1 MIKIIYRL
9 FISLTLIIA
18 LIVIYLSIIG
28 VKTDKFNNQITSKV
42 REINSNLDL
51 KLNQVNIKLNPLSFT
66 VDLKTL
72 GTDLSYQ
79 DNIIQLENLKSQISL
94 KSIFKNEFAISELVI
109 STKSIAL
116 KDLIILV
123 KEVKNYQQ
131 LYIANEIIDNG
142 YIVADLKFE
151 FNEVGNI
158 KDNFIIKGLVNNA
171 ELTLSNKKVTKLN
184 FIFQANNKELN
195 LEDLTFLLNNK
206 SLNIPKINAK
216 KNADNFLITGSVKNK
231 DLNFE
236 KNEIKKFLDNELINK
251 NLNNLSF
258 NSESNFKFNIDNK
271 LKIKNLDIQG
281 SINVNKLDIDNFLG
295 DNSIL
300 PNIKKNLVFENQQ
313 IKFNYNKNKIEI
325 TGSGNIFIQNN
336 LDVINYQITNTQD
349 NYLFNLDFE
358 IEDNPLILNFINFE
372 KDVES
377 SLSLKLKGALKK
389 DKLEFDHIILTEDKN
404 IISIENLQLSKDF
417 KIEELESINL
427 NFEDK
432 SKLKNELK
440 LKKDKNAYVISGA
453 SFNADHLIT
462 ELLKS
467 NKNNKKFF
475 FSKDFELKIN
485 VKKVYLDTNN
495 KIDNLKGKIIL
506 SKNEVVNLNL
516 ESDFSDNK
524 KITFTIRDNNGEKIT
539 TLFSDEAKPL
549 VDRYKFIKGFNEGK
563 LDFYSSKK
571 NNESKSNLKIYDF
584 KLKELPALTK
594 ILSLASLQG
603 IADLL
608 SGEGIR
614 FTEFEMNFDNKADL
628 MTINEIYAI
637 GPAISILMEGYIEKD
652 NLISLRGTLVPA
664 TTINKTIGSIPLIGN
679 ILVGKKVGEGVFGVS
694 FKIKGPPQD
703 LETTVNPIKTLT
715 PRFITRTLEKIKK
728 KLVKFNFN
736 MSFFS

>member
-72 GTDLSYQ
+72 GTDLFYQ

-109 STKSIAL
+109 STKSISL

-281 SINVNKLDIDNFLG
+281 SVNVNKLDIDNFLG

-313 IKFNYNKNKIEI
+313 IKINYNKSKIEI

-336 LDVINYQITNTQD
+336 LDVINYQITNIQD

-389 DKLEFDHIILTEDKN
+389 DKLKFDHIILTEDKN

-417 KIEELESINL
+417 KIDELETINL

-440 LKKDKNAYVISGA
+440 LKKDKNVYVISGA

-467 NKNNKKFF
+467 NEDNKKKFF
-475 FSKDFELKIN
+475 SKNFELKIN
-485 VKKVYLDTNN
+485 VEKVYLDANN

-506 SKNEVVNLNL
+506 SNNEVVNLNL
-516 ESDFSDNK
+516 ESDFSNNK

-549 VDRYKFIKGFNEGK
+549 VDRYKFIKGFTEGK

-614 FTEFEMNFDNKADL
+614 FSEFEMNFDNKADL

-637 GPAISILMEGYIEKD
+637 GPAISILMEGYVEKD
-652 NLISLRGTLVPA
+652 SLVSLRGTIVPA

-679 ILVGKKVGEGVFGVS
+679 ILVGQKVGEGVFGVS
-694 FKIKGPPQD
+694 FKIKGPPKD

-728 KLVKFNFN
+728 N
-736 MSFFS
+736 

>member
-1 MIKIIYRL
+1 MIKIVYRL

-94 KSIFKNEFAISELVI
+94 KSIFKNEFAISELAI

-131 LYIANEIIDNG
+131 LFIANEIIDNG

-206 SLNIPKINAK
+206 SLNIPKLNAK
-216 KNADNFLITGSVKNK
+216 KNDDNFLVTGIVKNK

-236 KNEIKKFLDNELINK
+236 KNDIKKFLDNKLINK

-271 LKIKNLDIQG
+271 LKIKNLDIQA
-281 SINVNKLDIDNFLG
+281 SVNVNKLDIDNFLG

-313 IKFNYNKNKIEI
+313 IKINYNKSKIEI

-336 LDVINYQITNTQD
+336 LDVINYQITNIQD

-417 KIEELESINL
+417 KIDELETINL

-467 NKNNKKFF
+467 NEDNKKKFF
-475 FSKDFELKIN
+475 SKNFELKIN
-485 VKKVYLDTNN
+485 VEKVYLDANN

-506 SKNEVVNLNL
+506 SNNEVVNLNL
-516 ESDFSDNK
+516 ESDFSNNK

-549 VDRYKFIKGFNEGK
+549 VDRYKFIKGFTEGK
-563 LDFYSSKK
+563 LDFYSTKK
-571 NNESKSNLKIYDF
+571 NNQSKSNLKIYDF

-637 GPAISILMEGYIEKD
+637 GPAISILMEGYVEKD
-652 NLISLRGTLVPA
+652 NLVSLRGTLVPA

-679 ILVGKKVGEGVFGVS
+679 ILVGQKVGEGVFGVS
-694 FKIKGPPQD
+694 FKIKGPPKD

-728 KLVKFNFN
+728 N
-736 MSFFS
+736 

>member
-28 VKTDKFNNQITSKV
+28 IKTDKFNNQITSKV

-94 KSIFKNEFAISELVI
+94 KSIFKNEFAISELAI
-109 STKSIAL
+109 STKSITL

-131 LYIANEIIDNG
+131 LFIANEIIDNG

-206 SLNIPKINAK
+206 SLNIPKLNAK
-216 KNADNFLITGSVKNK
+216 KNDDNFLVTGSVKNK

-236 KNEIKKFLDNELINK
+236 KNEIKTFLDNELINK

-271 LKIKNLDIQG
+271 LKIKNLDIQA
-281 SINVNKLDIDNFLG
+281 SVNVNKLDIDNFLG
-295 DNSIL
+295 NNSIL

-313 IKFNYNKNKIEI
+313 IKINYNKSKIEI

-336 LDVINYQITNTQD
+336 LDVIKYQITNIQD

-417 KIEELESINL
+417 KIEELETINL

-467 NKNNKKFF
+467 NEDNKKKFF
-475 FSKDFELKIN
+475 SKNFELKIN
-485 VKKVYLDTNN
+485 VKKVYLDANN

-506 SKNEVVNLNL
+506 SNNEVVNLNL
-516 ESDFSDNK
+516 ESDFSNNK

-549 VDRYKFIKGFNEGK
+549 VDRYKFIKGFTEGK
-563 LDFYSSKK
+563 LDFYSIKK
-571 NNESKSNLKIYDF
+571 NNQSKSNLKIYDF

-637 GPAISILMEGYIEKD
+637 GPAISILMEGYVEKD
-652 NLISLRGTLVPA
+652 NLVSLRGTLVPA

-679 ILVGKKVGEGVFGVS
+679 ILVGQKVGEGVFGVS
-694 FKIKGPPQD
+694 FKIKGPPKD

-728 KLVKFNFN
+728 N
-736 MSFFS
+736 

>member
-1 MIKIIYRL
+1 MIKIVYRL

-94 KSIFKNEFAISELVI
+94 KSIFKNEFAISELAI

-131 LYIANEIIDNG
+131 LFIANEIIDNG

-206 SLNIPKINAK
+206 SLNIPKLNAK
-216 KNADNFLITGSVKNK
+216 KNDDNFLVKGIVKNK

-236 KNEIKKFLDNELINK
+236 KNDIKKFLDNKLINK

-258 NSESNFKFNIDNK
+258 NSESNFKFNIDNN
-271 LKIKNLDIQG
+271 LKIKNLDIQA
-281 SINVNKLDIDNFLG
+281 SVNVNKLDIDNFLG

-336 LDVINYQITNTQD
+336 LDVIKYQITNIQD

-389 DKLEFDHIILTEDKN
+389 DKLKFDHIILTEDKN

-417 KIEELESINL
+417 KIDELETINL

-440 LKKDKNAYVISGA
+440 LKKDKNVYVISGA

-467 NKNNKKFF
+467 NKDNKKNF
-475 FSKDFELKIN
+475 FSKDFEVKIN

-516 ESDFSDNK
+516 ESDFSNNK

-549 VDRYKFIKGFNEGK
+549 VDRYKFIKGFTEGK

-614 FTEFEMNFDNKADL
+614 FSEFEMNFDNKADL

-637 GPAISILMEGYIEKD
+637 GPAISILMEGYVEKD
-652 NLISLRGTLVPA
+652 NLVSLRGTLVPA

-694 FKIKGPPQD
+694 FKIKGPPKD

-728 KLVKFNFN
+728 N
-736 MSFFS
+736 

>member
-1 MIKIIYRL
+1 MIKIAYRL
-9 FISLTLIIA
+9 LISLTLIIA
-18 LIVIYLSIIG
+18 LIVIHMSIIG
-28 VKTDKFNNQITSKV
+28 IKTDKLNNQITSKV

-79 DNIIQLENLKSQISL
+79 ENIIQLENLKSQISL

-109 STKSIAL
+109 STKSISL
-116 KDLIILV
+116 KDLVILF

-131 LYIANEIIDNG
+131 LFIANEIIDNG

-151 FNEVGNI
+151 FNEAGNI

-171 ELTLSNKKVTKLN
+171 ELTFSNKKVTKLN

-195 LEDLTFLLNNK
+195 LVDLTFLLNNK
-206 SLNIPKINAK
+206 SLNIPKLNAK
-216 KNADNFLITGSVKNK
+216 INDDNFLVTGSIKNK

-236 KNEIKKFLDNELINK
+236 KNEITKFLDNDLINK

-271 LKIKNLDIQG
+271 LKIKNLDIQ
-281 SINVNKLDIDNFLG
+281 SSVNVNKLDIDNFLG

-313 IKFNYNKNKIEI
+313 IKINYNKSKIEI
-325 TGSGNIFIQNN
+325 AGSGNIFIQNN
-336 LDVINYQITNTQD
+336 LDVINYQIINIQD

-358 IEDNPLILNFINFE
+358 IEDNPLIINFINFE

-389 DKLEFDHIILTEDKN
+389 DKLEFDNIILTEDKN

-417 KIEELESINL
+417 KIEELETINL

-432 SKLKNELK
+432 SRLKNELK
-440 LKKDKNAYVISGA
+440 FKKDKNAYVISGA

-467 NKNNKKFF
+467 NEDNKRKF
-475 FSKDFELKIN
+475 FSKNFELKIN
-485 VKKVYLDTNN
+485 VKKVYLDANN

-506 SKNEVVNLNL
+506 SNNEVVNLNL
-516 ESDFSDNK
+516 ESDFSNNK
-524 KITFTIRDNNGEKIT
+524 KITFTIIDNNGEKIT

-549 VDRYKFIKGFNEGK
+549 VDRYKFIKGFTEGK

-628 MTINEIYAI
+628 ITINEIYAI

-664 TTINKTIGSIPLIGN
+664 TTINKAIGSIPLIGN

-694 FKIKGPPQD
+694 FKIKGPPKD

-728 KLVKFNFN
+728 N
-736 MSFFS
+736 

>member
-9 FISLTLIIA
+9 LISLTLIIA

-28 VKTDKFNNQITSKV
+28 IKTDKFNNQITSKV
-42 REINSNLDL
+42 REIKSNLDL
-51 KLNQVNIKLNPLSFT
+51 KLNQVNIKINPLSLT
-66 VDLKTL
+66 VDLNTL
-72 GTDLSYQ
+72 GADLSYQ

-109 STKSIAL
+109 STKSISL

-206 SLNIPKINAK
+206 SLNIPKLNAK
-216 KNADNFLITGSVKNK
+216 KNDDNFLVTGSVKNK

-236 KNEIKKFLDNELINK
+236 KNDIKKFLENELINK

-271 LKIKNLDIQG
+271 LKIKNLDIQA
-281 SINVNKLDIDNFLG
+281 SVNVNKLDIDNFLG

-300 PNIKKNLVFENQQ
+300 PNIKKNLVFENQK
-313 IKFNYNKNKIEI
+313 IKINYNNRKIEI
-325 TGSGNIFIQNN
+325 TGLGNIFIQNN
-336 LDVINYQITNTQD
+336 LDVINYQITNIQD

-377 SLSLKLKGALKK
+377 SLSLKLKGTLKK
-389 DKLEFDHIILTEDKN
+389 DKLEFDHIILKEDRN

-417 KIEELESINL
+417 KIEELENINL

-467 NKNNKKFF
+467 NEDNKKKY
-475 FSKDFELKIN
+475 FSKNFELKIN
-485 VKKVYLDTNN
+485 VKKVYLDVNN

-506 SKNEVVNLNL
+506 SNNEVVNLNL
-516 ESDFSDNK
+516 ESDFSNNK
-524 KITFTIRDNNGEKIT
+524 KIIFTIRDNNGEKIT

-549 VDRYKFIKGFNEGK
+549 VDRYKFIKGFTEGK

-614 FTEFEMNFDNKADL
+614 FSEFEMNFDNKADL

-694 FKIKGPPQD
+694 FKVKGPPQD

-728 KLVKFNFN
+728 N
-736 MSFFS
+736 

>member
-9 FISLTLIIA
+9 FISLMLTII

-28 VKTDKFNNQITSKV
+28 IKTDKFNHQITSKV

-72 GTDLSYQ
+72 GTDLFYQ

-109 STKSIAL
+109 STKSISL

-151 FNEVGNI
+151 FNEIGNI

-171 ELTLSNKKVTKLN
+171 ELTISNKKVTKLN

-206 SLNIPKINAK
+206 SLNIPKLNAK
-216 KNADNFLITGSVKNK
+216 KNDDNFLVTGSVKNK

-236 KNEIKKFLDNELINK
+236 KNDIKKFLDNALINK

-258 NSESNFKFNIDNK
+258 NSESNFKFNIDNN
-271 LKIKNLDIQG
+271 LKIKNLDIQA
-281 SINVNKLDIDNFLG
+281 SVNVNKLDIDNFLG

-313 IKFNYNKNKIEI
+313 IKINYNKSKIEI
-325 TGSGNIFIQNN
+325 TGSGNILIQNN
-336 LDVINYQITNTQD
+336 LDVINYQITNIQD
-349 NYLFNLDFE
+349 NYLFNLDFG

-377 SLSLKLKGALKK
+377 SLSLKFKGAFKK
-389 DKLEFDHIILTEDKN
+389 DRLEFDHIILTEDKN
-404 IISIENLQLSKDF
+404 IISIENLQFSKDF
-417 KIEELESINL
+417 KIEKLETINL

-432 SKLKNELK
+432 SKFKNELK
-440 LKKDKNAYVISGA
+440 LKKDKNVYVISGA

-467 NKNNKKFF
+467 NEDNKKKFF
-475 FSKDFELKIN
+475 SKNFELKIN
-485 VKKVYLDTNN
+485 VKKVYLDANN

-506 SKNEVVNLNL
+506 RNNEVVNLNL
-516 ESDFSDNK
+516 ESDFSSNK

-549 VDRYKFIKGFNEGK
+549 VDRYKFIKGFTEGR

-614 FTEFEMNFDNKADL
+614 FTEFEMNFDNKEDL

-637 GPAISILMEGYIEKD
+637 GPAISILMEGYVEKD
-652 NLISLRGTLVPA
+652 NLVSLRGTLVPA

-694 FKIKGPPQD
+694 FKIKGPPKN

-728 KLVKFNFN
+728 N
-736 MSFFS
+736 

>member
-1 MIKIIYRL
+1 MIKIVYRL

-94 KSIFKNEFAISELVI
+94 KSIFKNEFAISELAI

-131 LYIANEIIDNG
+131 LFIANEIIDNG

-206 SLNIPKINAK
+206 SLNIPKLNAK
-216 KNADNFLITGSVKNK
+216 KNDDNFLVTGIVKNK

-236 KNEIKKFLDNELINK
+236 KNDIKKFLDNKLINK

-271 LKIKNLDIQG
+271 LKIKNLDIQA
-281 SINVNKLDIDNFLG
+281 SVNVNKLDIDNFIG

-313 IKFNYNKNKIEI
+313 IKINYNKSKIEI

-336 LDVINYQITNTQD
+336 LDVINYQITNIQD

-389 DKLEFDHIILTEDKN
+389 DKLKFDHIILTEDKN

-417 KIEELESINL
+417 KIDELETINL

-467 NKNNKKFF
+467 NEDNKKNF

-485 VKKVYLDTNN
+485 VKKVYLDANN

-506 SKNEVVNLNL
+506 SNNEVVNLNL
-516 ESDFSDNK
+516 ESDFSNNK

-549 VDRYKFIKGFNEGK
+549 VDRYKFIKGFTEGK

-637 GPAISILMEGYIEKD
+637 GPAISILMEGYVEKD
-652 NLISLRGTLVPA
+652 NLVSLRGTLVPA

-694 FKIKGPPQD
+694 FKIKGPPKD

-728 KLVKFNFN
+728 N
-736 MSFFS
+736 

>member
-1 MIKIIYRL
+1 MIKIVYRL

-94 KSIFKNEFAISELVI
+94 KSIFKNEFAISELAI

-131 LYIANEIIDNG
+131 LFIANEIIDNG

-206 SLNIPKINAK
+206 SLNIPKLNAK

-258 NSESNFKFNIDNK
+258 NSESNFKFNIDNN
-271 LKIKNLDIQG
+271 LKIKNLDIQA
-281 SINVNKLDIDNFLG
+281 SVNVNKLDIDNFIG

-313 IKFNYNKNKIEI
+313 IKINYNKSKIEI

-336 LDVINYQITNTQD
+336 LDVINYQITNIQD

-389 DKLEFDHIILTEDKN
+389 DKLKFDHIILTEDKN

-417 KIEELESINL
+417 KIDELETINL

-440 LKKDKNAYVISGA
+440 LKKDKNVYVISGA

-467 NKNNKKFF
+467 NEDNKKKFF
-475 FSKDFELKIN
+475 SKNFELKIN
-485 VKKVYLDTNN
+485 VKKVYLDANN

-506 SKNEVVNLNL
+506 SNNEVVNLNL
-516 ESDFSDNK
+516 ESDFSNNK

-549 VDRYKFIKGFNEGK
+549 VDRYKFIKGFTEGK

-614 FTEFEMNFDNKADL
+614 FSEFEMNFDNKADL

-637 GPAISILMEGYIEKD
+637 GPAISILMEGYVEKD
-652 NLISLRGTLVPA
+652 NLVSLRGTLVPA

-679 ILVGKKVGEGVFGVS
+679 ILVGQKVGEGVFGVS
-694 FKIKGPPQD
+694 FKIKGPPKD

-728 KLVKFNFN
+728 N
-736 MSFFS
+736 

>member
-9 FISLTLIIA
+9 FISLTLTIA

-28 VKTDKFNNQITSKV
+28 IKTDKFNHQITSKV

-66 VDLKTL
+66 VNLKTL

-94 KSIFKNEFAISELVI
+94 KSIFKNEFAISELAI
-109 STKSIAL
+109 STKSISL

-131 LYIANEIIDNG
+131 LFIANEIIDKG

-158 KDNFIIKGLVNNA
+158 KDNFIIKGLINNA

-206 SLNIPKINAK
+206 NLDIPKLNVK
-216 KNADNFLITGSVKNK
+216 KNDDDFLVTGSVKNK

-236 KNEIKKFLDNELINK
+236 KNEIKTFLNNQLINK

-258 NSESNFKFNIDNK
+258 NSDSNFKFNINNK
-271 LKIKNLDIQG
+271 LKIKNLDIQA
-281 SINVNKLDIDNFLG
+281 SVNVNKLDIDNFLSN
-295 DNSIL
+295 NSIL

-313 IKFNYNKNKIEI
+313 IKINYNKSKIEI
-325 TGSGNIFIQNN
+325 TGSGNILIQNN
-336 LDVINYQITNTQD
+336 LDVISYQITNIQD

-358 IEDNPLILNFINFE
+358 IEENPLILNFINFE

-377 SLSLKLKGALKK
+377 SLSLKFKGALKK
-389 DKLEFDHIILTEDKN
+389 DRLEFDHIILTEDKN
-404 IISIENLQLSKDF
+404 IISIENLQFSKDF
-417 KIEELESINL
+417 KIEELETVNL

-440 LKKDKNAYVISGA
+440 LKKDKNVYVISGA

-467 NKNNKKFF
+467 NEDNKKKFF
-475 FSKDFELKIN
+475 SKNFELKIN
-485 VKKVYLDTNN
+485 VKKIYLDANN

-506 SKNEVVNLNL
+506 SNNEVINLNL
-516 ESDFSDNK
+516 ESDFSSNK
-524 KITFTIRDNNGEKIT
+524 KLTFTIRDNNGEKIT

-549 VDRYKFIKGFNEGK
+549 VDRYKFIKGFTEGK

-571 NNESKSNLKIYDF
+571 NNMSKSNLKIYDF

-637 GPAISILMEGYIEKD
+637 GPAISILMEGYVDKD
-652 NLISLRGTLVPA
+652 NLVSLRGTLVPA

-694 FKIKGPPQD
+694 FKIKGPPKN

-728 KLVKFNFN
+728 N
-736 MSFFS
+736 

>member
-18 LIVIYLSIIG
+18 LIVVYLSIIG
-28 VKTDKFNNQITSKV
+28 IKTDKFNNHIISKV

-66 VDLKTL
+66 ADLKTL

-94 KSIFKNEFAISELVI
+94 KSIFKNEFAISELAI
-109 STKSIAL
+109 STKSTSL

-123 KEVKNYQQ
+123 KKVKNYQQ
-131 LYIANEIIDNG
+131 LFIANEIVDNG
-142 YIVADLKFE
+142 YIIADLKFE

-158 KDNFIIKGLVNNA
+158 KDNFIIKGLINNA

-195 LEDLTFLLNNK
+195 LRNLTFLLNNK
-206 SLNIPKINAK
+206 RFYIPKLNAE
-216 KNADNFLITGSVKNK
+216 KNDDNFSVTGSVKNE

-236 KNEIKKFLDNELINK
+236 KNEIKKLLDNEFINK

-271 LKIKNLDIQG
+271 LKIKNLDIQ
-281 SINVNKLDIDNFLG
+281 SSVNVNKLDIDNFLG

-313 IKFNYNKNKIEI
+313 IKFNYNKSKIEI
-325 TGSGNIFIQNN
+325 TGSGNIFVQNN
-336 LDVINYQITNTQD
+336 LDVINYQITNIQD

-358 IEDNPLILNFINFE
+358 IGDNPVILNFINFE

-377 SLSLKLKGALKK
+377 SLNLKLKGALKK
-389 DKLEFDHIILTEDKN
+389 DKLGFDHIILIEDKN

-417 KIEELESINL
+417 KIEELETINL

-440 LKKDKNAYVISGA
+440 LKKDKNIYVISGT

-462 ELLKS
+462 KLLKS
-467 NKNNKKFF
+467 NEDNKKKFF
-475 FSKDFELKIN
+475 SKNFELKIN
-485 VKKVYLDTNN
+485 VKKVYLDVNN
-495 KIDNLKGKIIL
+495 KIDNLKGKVIL
-506 SKNEVVNLNL
+506 SNNEVVNLNL
-516 ESDFSDNK
+516 ESEFSDNK

-539 TLFSDEAKPL
+539 TLFTDEAKPL
-549 VDRYKFIKGFNEGK
+549 VDRYKFIKGFTEGK

-571 NNESKSNLKIYDF
+571 NNLSKSNLKIYDF

-614 FTEFEMNFDNKADL
+614 FSEFEMNFDNKADL
-628 MTINEIYAI
+628 MTINELYAI

-664 TTINKTIGSIPLIGN
+664 TTINKAIGSIPLIGN

-728 KLVKFNFN
+728 N
-736 MSFFS
+736 

>member
-1 MIKIIYRL
+1 MIKIVYRL

-28 VKTDKFNNQITSKV
+28 VKTDKFNNQITLKV

-94 KSIFKNEFAISELVI
+94 KSIFKNEFAISELAI

-131 LYIANEIIDNG
+131 LFIANEIIDNG

-206 SLNIPKINAK
+206 SLNIPKLNAK
-216 KNADNFLITGSVKNK
+216 KNDDNFLVTGIVKNK

-236 KNEIKKFLDNELINK
+236 KNDIKKFLDNKLINK

-271 LKIKNLDIQG
+271 LKIKNLDIQA
-281 SINVNKLDIDNFLG
+281 SVNVNKLDIDNFIG

-313 IKFNYNKNKIEI
+313 IEINYNKSKIEI

-336 LDVINYQITNTQD
+336 FDVINYQITNTQD

-372 KDVES
+372 KEVES

-417 KIEELESINL
+417 KIEELETINL
-427 NFEDK
+427 NFEDR

-440 LKKDKNAYVISGA
+440 LKKDKNTYVISGA

-467 NKNNKKFF
+467 NEDNKKKFF
-475 FSKDFELKIN
+475 SKNFELKIN
-485 VKKVYLDTNN
+485 VKKVYLDANN

-506 SKNEVVNLNL
+506 SNNEVVNLNL
-516 ESDFSDNK
+516 ESNFSNNK
-524 KITFTIRDNNGEKIT
+524 KITFTIRNNNGEKIT

-549 VDRYKFIKGFNEGK
+549 VDRYKFIKGFTEGK

-571 NNESKSNLKIYDF
+571 NNLSKSNLKIYDF

-614 FTEFEMNFDNKADL
+614 FSEFEMDFDNKADL
-628 MTINEIYAI
+628 MTINELYAI

-664 TTINKTIGSIPLIGN
+664 TTINKAISSIPLIGN

-694 FKIKGPPQD
+694 FKIKGPPKD

-728 KLVKFNFN
+728 N
-736 MSFFS
+736 

>member
-1 MIKIIYRL
+1 MIKIVYRL

-28 VKTDKFNNQITSKV
+28 IKTDKFNNQITLKV

-94 KSIFKNEFAISELVI
+94 KSIFKNEFAISELAI

-131 LYIANEIIDNG
+131 LFIANEIIDNG

-206 SLNIPKINAK
+206 SLNIPKLNAK
-216 KNADNFLITGSVKNK
+216 KNDDNFLVTGIVKNK

-236 KNEIKKFLDNELINK
+236 KNDIKKFLDNKLINK

-258 NSESNFKFNIDNK
+258 NSESNFKFNIDNN
-271 LKIKNLDIQG
+271 LKIKNLDIQA
-281 SINVNKLDIDNFLG
+281 SVNVNKLDIDNFLG

-313 IKFNYNKNKIEI
+313 IKINYNKSKIEI

-336 LDVINYQITNTQD
+336 LDVINYQITNIED

-389 DKLEFDHIILTEDKN
+389 DKLKFDHIILTEDKN

-417 KIEELESINL
+417 KIDELETINL

-440 LKKDKNAYVISGA
+440 LKKDKNVYVISGA

-467 NKNNKKFF
+467 NEDNKKKFF
-475 FSKDFELKIN
+475 SKNFELKIN
-485 VKKVYLDTNN
+485 VKKVYLDANN

-506 SKNEVVNLNL
+506 SNNEVVNLNL
-516 ESDFSDNK
+516 ESDFSNNK

-549 VDRYKFIKGFNEGK
+549 VDRYKFIKGFTEGK
-563 LDFYSSKK
+563 LDFYSTKK
-571 NNESKSNLKIYDF
+571 NNQSKSNLKIYDF

-614 FTEFEMNFDNKADL
+614 FSEFEMNFDNKADL

-637 GPAISILMEGYIEKD
+637 GPAISILMEGYVEKD
-652 NLISLRGTLVPA
+652 NLVSLRGTLVPA

-679 ILVGKKVGEGVFGVS
+679 ILVGQKVGEGVFGVS
-694 FKIKGPPQD
+694 FKIKGPPKD

-728 KLVKFNFN
+728 N
-736 MSFFS
+736 

>member
-1 MIKIIYRL
+1 MIKIVYRL

-18 LIVIYLSIIG
+18 LIIIYLSIIG
-28 VKTDKFNNQITSKV
+28 IKTDKFNNQITSKV
-42 REINSNLDL
+42 TEINSNLDL

-72 GTDLSYQ
+72 ATDLFFQ
-79 DNIIQLENLKSQISL
+79 NNIIQLENLKSQISL

-109 STKSIAL
+109 STKSISL

-158 KDNFIIKGLVNNA
+158 KDNFIVKGLVNNA

-206 SLNIPKINAK
+206 SLNIPKLNAK
-216 KNADNFLITGSVKNK
+216 KNDDNFLVTGIVKNK
-231 DLNFE
+231 DL
-236 KNEIKKFLDNELINK
+236 

-271 LKIKNLDIQG
+271 LKIKNLDIQA
-281 SINVNKLDIDNFLG
+281 SVNVNKLDIDNFID

-313 IKFNYNKNKIEI
+313 IKINYNKSKIEI

-336 LDVINYQITNTQD
+336 LDVINYQITNIQD

-389 DKLEFDHIILTEDKN
+389 DKLEFDHIILTKDKN

-417 KIEELESINL
+417 KIEELETINL

-467 NKNNKKFF
+467 NEDNKKNF
-475 FSKDFELKIN
+475 FSKNFELKVN
-485 VKKVYLDTNN
+485 VEKVYLDANN

-506 SKNEVVNLNL
+506 SNNEVVNLDL
-516 ESDFSDNK
+516 ESNFSNNK

-539 TLFSDEAKPL
+539 ILFSDEAKPL
-549 VDRYKFIKGFNEGK
+549 VDRYKFIKGFSEGK
-563 LDFYSSKK
+563 LNFYSSKK
-571 NNESKSNLKIYDF
+571 NNQSKSNLKIYDF

-614 FTEFEMNFDNKADL
+614 FSEFEMNFDNKADL

-652 NLISLRGTLVPA
+652 NLISLRGTLIPA

-694 FKIKGPPQD
+694 FKIKGPPKD

-728 KLVKFNFN
+728 N
-736 MSFFS
+736 

>member
-1 MIKIIYRL
+1 MIKIVYRL

-94 KSIFKNEFAISELVI
+94 KSIFKNEFAISELAI

-131 LYIANEIIDNG
+131 LFIANEIIDNG

-206 SLNIPKINAK
+206 SLNIPKLNAK
-216 KNADNFLITGSVKNK
+216 KNDDNFLITGSLKNK

-236 KNEIKKFLDNELINK
+236 KNDIKKFLDNELINK
-251 NLNNLSF
+251 NLNYLSF

-271 LKIKNLDIQG
+271 LKIKNLDIQA
-281 SINVNKLDIDNFLG
+281 SVNVNKLDIDNFIG

-313 IKFNYNKNKIEI
+313 IKINYNKSKIEI

-336 LDVINYQITNTQD
+336 LDVINYQITNIQD

-417 KIEELESINL
+417 KIEELETINL

-440 LKKDKNAYVISGA
+440 LKKDKNVYVISGA

-467 NKNNKKFF
+467 NEDNKKKFF
-475 FSKDFELKIN
+475 SKNFELKIN
-485 VKKVYLDTNN
+485 VKKVYLDANN
-495 KIDNLKGKIIL
+495 KIDYLKGKIIL
-506 SKNEVVNLNL
+506 SNNEVVNLNL
-516 ESDFSDNK
+516 ESNFSNNK

-549 VDRYKFIKGFNEGK
+549 VDRYKFIKGFTEGK

-614 FTEFEMNFDNKADL
+614 FSEFEMNFDNKADL

-637 GPAISILMEGYIEKD
+637 GPAISILMEGYVEKD
-652 NLISLRGTLVPA
+652 NLVSLRGTLVPA

-679 ILVGKKVGEGVFGVS
+679 ILVGQKVGEGVFGVS
-694 FKIKGPPQD
+694 FKIKGPPKD

-728 KLVKFNFN
+728 N
-736 MSFFS
+736 

>member
-1 MIKIIYRL
+1 MIKIVYRL
-9 FISLTLIIA
+9 FITLTLIIA

-28 VKTDKFNNQITSKV
+28 IKTDKFNNQITSKV

-94 KSIFKNEFAISELVI
+94 KSIFKNEFAISELAI
-109 STKSIAL
+109 STKSISL

-131 LYIANEIIDNG
+131 LFIANEIIDNG

-206 SLNIPKINAK
+206 SLNIPKLNAK
-216 KNADNFLITGSVKNK
+216 KNDNNFLVTGSIKNK

-236 KNEIKKFLDNELINK
+236 KNEIKEFLDNELINK

-258 NSESNFKFNIDNK
+258 NSESNFKFIIDNK
-271 LKIKNLDIQG
+271 LKIKNLDIQA
-281 SINVNKLDIDNFLG
+281 SVNVNKLDIDNFLG

-313 IKFNYNKNKIEI
+313 IKINYNKSKIEI

-336 LDVINYQITNTQD
+336 LDVINYQITNIED

-389 DKLEFDHIILTEDKN
+389 DKFEFDHIILTEDKN

-417 KIEELESINL
+417 KIEELETINL
-427 NFEDK
+427 NFEDR

-440 LKKDKNAYVISGA
+440 LKKDKNTYVISGA

-467 NKNNKKFF
+467 NEDNKKKFF
-475 FSKDFELKIN
+475 SKNFELKIN
-485 VKKVYLDTNN
+485 VEKVYLDANN

-506 SKNEVVNLNL
+506 SNNEVVNLNL
-516 ESDFSDNK
+516 ESDFSNNK

-549 VDRYKFIKGFNEGK
+549 VDRYKFIKGFTEGK

-614 FTEFEMNFDNKADL
+614 FSEFEMNFDNKADL

-637 GPAISILMEGYIEKD
+637 GPAISILMDGYVEKD
-652 NLISLRGTLVPA
+652 NLVSLRGTLVPA

-679 ILVGKKVGEGVFGVS
+679 ILVGQKVGEGVFGVS
-694 FKIKGPPQD
+694 FKIKGPPKD

-728 KLVKFNFN
+728 N
-736 MSFFS
+736 

>member
-1 MIKIIYRL
+1 MIKIVYRL

-94 KSIFKNEFAISELVI
+94 KSIFKNEFAISELAI
-109 STKSIAL
+109 STKSISL

-131 LYIANEIIDNG
+131 LFIANEIIDNG

-206 SLNIPKINAK
+206 SLNIPKLNAK
-216 KNADNFLITGSVKNK
+216 KNDDNFLVTGIVKNK

-236 KNEIKKFLDNELINK
+236 KNDIKKFLDNKLINK

-271 LKIKNLDIQG
+271 LKIKNLDIQA
-281 SINVNKLDIDNFLG
+281 SVNVNKLDIDNFLG

-300 PNIKKNLVFENQQ
+300 PNIKKNLVFENQE
-313 IKFNYNKNKIEI
+313 IKINYNKSKIEI

-336 LDVINYQITNTQD
+336 LDVIKYQITNIED
-349 NYLFNLDFE
+349 NYLFDLDFE

-377 SLSLKLKGALKK
+377 SLSLKLKGAFKK

-417 KIEELESINL
+417 KIDELETINL

-440 LKKDKNAYVISGA
+440 LKKDKNTYVISGA

-467 NKNNKKFF
+467 NEDNKKKFF
-475 FSKDFELKIN
+475 SKNFELKIN
-485 VKKVYLDTNN
+485 VKKVYLDANN

-506 SKNEVVNLNL
+506 SNNEVVNLNL
-516 ESDFSDNK
+516 ESDFSNNK

-539 TLFSDEAKPL
+539 TLFSDKAKPL
-549 VDRYKFIKGFNEGK
+549 VDRYKFIKGFTEGK

-614 FTEFEMNFDNKADL
+614 FSEFEMNFDNKADL

-637 GPAISILMEGYIEKD
+637 GPAISILMEGYVEKD
-652 NLISLRGTLVPA
+652 NLVSLRGTLVPA

-679 ILVGKKVGEGVFGVS
+679 ILVGQKVGEGVFGVS
-694 FKIKGPPQD
+694 FKIKGPPKD

-728 KLVKFNFN
+728 N
-736 MSFFS
+736 

>member
-1 MIKIIYRL
+1 MIKIVYRL

-94 KSIFKNEFAISELVI
+94 KSIFKNEFAISELAI

-131 LYIANEIIDNG
+131 LFIANEIIDNG

-206 SLNIPKINAK
+206 SLNIPKLNAK
-216 KNADNFLITGSVKNK
+216 KNDDNFLVTGIVKNK

-236 KNEIKKFLDNELINK
+236 KNDIKKFLDNKLINK

-271 LKIKNLDIQG
+271 LKIKNLDIQA
-281 SINVNKLDIDNFLG
+281 SVNVNKLDIDNFIG

-313 IKFNYNKNKIEI
+313 IKINYNKSKIEI

-336 LDVINYQITNTQD
+336 LDVINYQITNIQD

-389 DKLEFDHIILTEDKN
+389 DKLKFDHIILTEDKN

-417 KIEELESINL
+417 KIDELETINL

-440 LKKDKNAYVISGA
+440 LKKDKNVYVISGA

-467 NKNNKKFF
+467 NEDNKKNF

-485 VKKVYLDTNN
+485 VKKVYLDANN

-506 SKNEVVNLNL
+506 SNNEVVNLNL
-516 ESDFSDNK
+516 ESDFSNNK

-549 VDRYKFIKGFNEGK
+549 VDRYKFIKGFTEGK

-614 FTEFEMNFDNKADL
+614 FSEFEMNFDNKADL

-637 GPAISILMEGYIEKD
+637 GPAISILMEGYVEKD
-652 NLISLRGTLVPA
+652 NLVSLRGTLVPA

-679 ILVGKKVGEGVFGVS
+679 ILVGQKVGEGVFGVS
-694 FKIKGPPQD
+694 FKIKGPPKD

-728 KLVKFNFN
+728 N
-736 MSFFS
+736 

>member
-1 MIKIIYRL
+1 MIKIVYRL

-94 KSIFKNEFAISELVI
+94 KSIFKNEFAISELAI

-131 LYIANEIIDNG
+131 LFIANEIIDNG

-206 SLNIPKINAK
+206 SLNIPKLNAK
-216 KNADNFLITGSVKNK
+216 KNDDNFLVTGIVKNK

-236 KNEIKKFLDNELINK
+236 KNDIKKFLDNELINK

-271 LKIKNLDIQG
+271 LKIKNLDIQA
-281 SINVNKLDIDNFLG
+281 SVNVNKLDIDNFLG

-313 IKFNYNKNKIEI
+313 IKINYNKSKIEI

-336 LDVINYQITNTQD
+336 LDVINYQITNIQD

-417 KIEELESINL
+417 KIEELETINL

-467 NKNNKKFF
+467 NEDNKKKFF
-475 FSKDFELKIN
+475 SKNFELKIN
-485 VKKVYLDTNN
+485 VEKVYLDANN

-506 SKNEVVNLNL
+506 SNNEVVNLNL
-516 ESDFSDNK
+516 ESDFSNNK

-549 VDRYKFIKGFNEGK
+549 VDRYKFIKGFTEGK

-614 FTEFEMNFDNKADL
+614 FSEFEMNFDNKADL

-637 GPAISILMEGYIEKD
+637 GPAISILMEGYVEKD
-652 NLISLRGTLVPA
+652 NLVSLRGTLVPA

-679 ILVGKKVGEGVFGVS
+679 ILVGQKVGEGVFGVS
-694 FKIKGPPQD
+694 FKIKGPPKD

-728 KLVKFNFN
+728 N
-736 MSFFS
+736 

>member
-1 MIKIIYRL
+1 MIKIVYRL

-94 KSIFKNEFAISELVI
+94 KSIFKNEFAISELAI

-131 LYIANEIIDNG
+131 LFIANEIIDNG

-206 SLNIPKINAK
+206 SLNIPKLNAK
-216 KNADNFLITGSVKNK
+216 KNDDNFLVTGIVKNK

-236 KNEIKKFLDNELINK
+236 KNDIKKFLDNKLINK

-258 NSESNFKFNIDNK
+258 NSESNFKFNIDNN
-271 LKIKNLDIQG
+271 LKIKNLDIQA
-281 SINVNKLDIDNFLG
+281 SVNVNKLDIDNFLG

-313 IKFNYNKNKIEI
+313 IKINYNKSKIEI

-336 LDVINYQITNTQD
+336 LDVINYQITNIQD

-389 DKLEFDHIILTEDKN
+389 DKLKFDHIILTEDKN

-417 KIEELESINL
+417 KIEELETINL

-440 LKKDKNAYVISGA
+440 LKKDKNVYVISGA

-467 NKNNKKFF
+467 NEDNKKKFF
-475 FSKDFELKIN
+475 SKNFELKIN
-485 VKKVYLDTNN
+485 VKKVYLDANN

-506 SKNEVVNLNL
+506 SNNEVVNLNL
-516 ESDFSDNK
+516 ESNFSNNK

-549 VDRYKFIKGFNEGK
+549 VDRYKFIKGFTEGK

-571 NNESKSNLKIYDF
+571 NNQSKSNLKIYDF

-614 FTEFEMNFDNKADL
+614 FSEFEMNFDNKADL

-637 GPAISILMEGYIEKD
+637 GPAISILMEGYVEKD
-652 NLISLRGTLVPA
+652 NIVSLRGTLVPA

-694 FKIKGPPQD
+694 FKIKGPPKD

-728 KLVKFNFN
+728 N
-736 MSFFS
+736 

>member
-1 MIKIIYRL
+1 MIKIVYRL

-28 VKTDKFNNQITSKV
+28 IKTDKFNNQITSKV

-94 KSIFKNEFAISELVI
+94 KSIFKNEFAISELAI
-109 STKSIAL
+109 STKSISL

-258 NSESNFKFNIDNK
+258 NSESNFKFNIDNN
-271 LKIKNLDIQG
+271 LKIKNLDIQA
-281 SINVNKLDIDNFLG
+281 SVNVNKLDIDNFLG

-313 IKFNYNKNKIEI
+313 IKFNYNKSKIEI

-336 LDVINYQITNTQD
+336 LDVINYQITNIQD

-417 KIEELESINL
+417 KIEELETINL

-467 NKNNKKFF
+467 NEDNKKKFF
-475 FSKDFELKIN
+475 SKNFELKIN
-485 VKKVYLDTNN
+485 VKKVYLDANN

-506 SKNEVVNLNL
+506 SNNEVVNLNL
-516 ESDFSDNK
+516 ESDFSNNK

-549 VDRYKFIKGFNEGK
+549 VDRYKFIKGFTEGK

-614 FTEFEMNFDNKADL
+614 FSEFEMNFDNKADL

-652 NLISLRGTLVPA
+652 NLVSLRGTLVPA

-728 KLVKFNFN
+728 N
-736 MSFFS
+736 

>member
-1 MIKIIYRL
+1 MIKIVYRL

-18 LIVIYLSIIG
+18 LIIIYLSIIG
-28 VKTDKFNNQITSKV
+28 IKTDKFNNQITLKIS
-42 REINSNLDL
+42 EINSNLDL

-94 KSIFKNEFAISELVI
+94 KSIFKNEFAISELAI

-131 LYIANEIIDNG
+131 LFIANEIIDNG

-206 SLNIPKINAK
+206 SLNIPKLNAK
-216 KNADNFLITGSVKNK
+216 KNDNNFLVTGSVKNK

-271 LKIKNLDIQG
+271 LKIKNLDIQA
-281 SINVNKLDIDNFLG
+281 SVNVNKLDIDNFLG

-300 PNIKKNLVFENQQ
+300 PNIKKNLVFENQK
-313 IKFNYNKNKIEI
+313 IKINYNKSKIEI

-336 LDVINYQITNTQD
+336 LDVIKYQITNIED
-349 NYLFNLDFE
+349 NYLFDLDFE
-358 IEDNPLILNFINFE
+358 IENNPLILNFINFE

-389 DKLEFDHIILTEDKN
+389 DKFEFDHIILTEDKN

-417 KIEELESINL
+417 KIEELETINL
-427 NFEDK
+427 NFEDR

-440 LKKDKNAYVISGA
+440 LKKDKNTYVISGA

-462 ELLKS
+462 ELLKP
-467 NKNNKKFF
+467 NEDNKKKI
-475 FSKDFELKIN
+475 FSKNFELKIN
-485 VKKVYLDTNN
+485 VKKVYLDANN
-495 KIDNLKGKIIL
+495 IIDNLKGKIIL
-506 SKNEVVNLNL
+506 SNNEVVNLNL
-516 ESDFSDNK
+516 ESNFSNNK

-549 VDRYKFIKGFNEGK
+549 VDRYKFIKGFTEGK
-563 LDFYSSKK
+563 LDFYSSRK
-571 NNESKSNLKIYDF
+571 NNLSKSNLKIYDF

-614 FTEFEMNFDNKADL
+614 FSEFEMNFDNKADL

-652 NLISLRGTLVPA
+652 NLVSLRGTLVPA
-664 TTINKTIGSIPLIGN
+664 TTLNKAIGSIPLIGN
-679 ILVGKKVGEGVFGVS
+679 ILVGQKVGEGVFGVS

-728 KLVKFNFN
+728 N
-736 MSFFS
+736 

>member
-1 MIKIIYRL
+1 MIKIVYRL

-42 REINSNLDL
+42 KEINSNLDL
-51 KLNQVNIKLNPLSFT
+51 KLNQVKIKLNPLSFT

-72 GTDLSYQ
+72 GTNLSYQ

-94 KSIFKNEFAISELVI
+94 KSIFKNEFAISELAI

-131 LYIANEIIDNG
+131 LFIANEIIDNG

-206 SLNIPKINAK
+206 SLNIPKLNAK
-216 KNADNFLITGSVKNK
+216 KNDDNFLVTGIVKNK

-236 KNEIKKFLDNELINK
+236 KNDIKKFLDNKLINK

-271 LKIKNLDIQG
+271 LKIKNLDIQA
-281 SINVNKLDIDNFLG
+281 SVNVNKLDIDNFIG

-313 IKFNYNKNKIEI
+313 IKINYNKSKIEI

-336 LDVINYQITNTQD
+336 LDVINYQITNIQD

-389 DKLEFDHIILTEDKN
+389 DKLKFDHIILTEDKN

-417 KIEELESINL
+417 KIDELETINL

-440 LKKDKNAYVISGA
+440 LKKDKNVYVISGA

-467 NKNNKKFF
+467 NEDNKRKF
-475 FSKDFELKIN
+475 FSKNFELKIN
-485 VKKVYLDTNN
+485 VDKVYLDANN

-506 SKNEVVNLNL
+506 SNNEVVNLNL
-516 ESDFSDNK
+516 ESDFSNNK

-549 VDRYKFIKGFNEGK
+549 VDRYKFIKGFTEGK

-614 FTEFEMNFDNKADL
+614 FSEFEMNFDNKADL

-637 GPAISILMEGYIEKD
+637 GPAISILMEGYVEKD
-652 NLISLRGTLVPA
+652 SLVSLRGTLVPA
-664 TTINKTIGSIPLIGN
+664 TTINKTIGSIPFIGN

-728 KLVKFNFN
+728 N
-736 MSFFS
+736 

>member
-9 FISLTLIIA
+9 FISLTLTIA

-72 GTDLSYQ
+72 GTDLFYQ

-109 STKSIAL
+109 STKSISL

-151 FNEVGNI
+151 FNEIGNI

-206 SLNIPKINAK
+206 SLNIPKLNAK
-216 KNADNFLITGSVKNK
+216 KNDDNFLVTGSVKNK

-236 KNEIKKFLDNELINK
+236 KNDIKKFLDNALINK

-258 NSESNFKFNIDNK
+258 NSESNFKFNIDNN
-271 LKIKNLDIQG
+271 LKIKNLDIQA
-281 SINVNKLDIDNFLG
+281 SVNVNKLDIDNFLG

-313 IKFNYNKNKIEI
+313 IKINYNKSKIEI
-325 TGSGNIFIQNN
+325 TGSGNILIQNN
-336 LDVINYQITNTQD
+336 LDVINYQITNIQD
-349 NYLFNLDFE
+349 NYLFNLDFG

-417 KIEELESINL
+417 KIEELETINL
-427 NFEDK
+427 NFKDK

-467 NKNNKKFF
+467 NEDNKKKFF
-475 FSKDFELKIN
+475 NKNFEIKIN
-485 VKKVYLDTNN
+485 VEKVYLDANN

-506 SKNEVVNLNL
+506 SNNEVVNLNL
-516 ESDFSDNK
+516 ESDFSNNK

-549 VDRYKFIKGFNEGK
+549 VDRYKFIKGFTEGK
-563 LDFYSSKK
+563 LDFYSIKK

-614 FTEFEMNFDNKADL
+614 FNEFEMNFDNKEDL

-728 KLVKFNFN
+728 N
-736 MSFFS
+736 

>member
-1 MIKIIYRL
+1 MIKIVYRL

-51 KLNQVNIKLNPLSFT
+51 KLNQVIIKLNPLSFT

-94 KSIFKNEFAISELVI
+94 KSIFKNEFAISELAI

-131 LYIANEIIDNG
+131 LFIANEIIDNG

-158 KDNFIIKGLVNNA
+158 KDNFIINGLVNNA

-206 SLNIPKINAK
+206 SLNIPKLNAK
-216 KNADNFLITGSVKNK
+216 KNDDNFLVTGSVKNK

-236 KNEIKKFLDNELINK
+236 KNDIKKFLDNELINK

-258 NSESNFKFNIDNK
+258 NSESNFKFNIDNN
-271 LKIKNLDIQG
+271 LKIKNLNIQT
-281 SINVNKLDIDNFLG
+281 SVNVNKLDIDNFLG

-313 IKFNYNKNKIEI
+313 IKINYNKSKIEI

-336 LDVINYQITNTQD
+336 LDFIKYQITNIED
-349 NYLFNLDFE
+349 NYLFDLDFE

-377 SLSLKLKGALKK
+377 NLSLKLKGALKK
-389 DKLEFDHIILTEDKN
+389 DKFEFDHIILTEDKN
-404 IISIENLQLSKDF
+404 IISIENLRLSKDF
-417 KIEELESINL
+417 KIEELETINL

-440 LKKDKNAYVISGA
+440 LKKDKNVYVISGA

-467 NKNNKKFF
+467 NEDNKKKFF
-475 FSKDFELKIN
+475 SKNFELKIN
-485 VKKVYLDTNN
+485 VEKVYLDANN

-506 SKNEVVNLNL
+506 SNNEVVNLNL
-516 ESDFSDNK
+516 ESDFSNNK

-549 VDRYKFIKGFNEGK
+549 VDRYKFIKGFTEGK
-563 LDFYSSKK
+563 LDFYSRKK

-614 FTEFEMNFDNKADL
+614 FSEFEMNFDNKADL

-637 GPAISILMEGYIEKD
+637 GPAISILMEGYVEKD
-652 NLISLRGTLVPA
+652 NLVSLRGTLVPA

-679 ILVGKKVGEGVFGVS
+679 ILVGQKVGEGVFGVS
-694 FKIKGPPQD
+694 FKIKGPPKN

-728 KLVKFNFN
+728 N
-736 MSFFS
+736 

>member
-9 FISLTLIIA
+9 FISLILIIA
-18 LIVIYLSIIG
+18 LIVVYLSIIG
-28 VKTDKFNNQITSKV
+28 IKTDKFNNHIISKV

-66 VDLKTL
+66 ADLKTL

-94 KSIFKNEFAISELVI
+94 KSIFKNEFAISELAI
-109 STKSIAL
+109 STKSTSL

-123 KEVKNYQQ
+123 KKVKNYQQ
-131 LYIANEIIDNG
+131 LFIANEIVDNG

-158 KDNFIIKGLVNNA
+158 KDNFIIKGLINNA

-195 LEDLTFLLNNK
+195 LQNLTFLLNNK
-206 SLNIPKINAK
+206 SFYIPKLNAE
-216 KNADNFLITGSVKNK
+216 KNDDNFLVTGSVKNE

-236 KNEIKKFLDNELINK
+236 KNEIKKLLDNELINK

-271 LKIKNLDIQG
+271 LKIKNLDIQ
-281 SINVNKLDIDNFLG
+281 SSVNVNKLDIDNFLG

-313 IKFNYNKNKIEI
+313 IKFNYNKSKIEI
-325 TGSGNIFIQNN
+325 TGSGNIFVQNN
-336 LDVINYQITNTQD
+336 LDVINYQITNIQD

-358 IEDNPLILNFINFE
+358 IEDNPIILNFINFE

-377 SLSLKLKGALKK
+377 SLNLKLKGALKK
-389 DKLEFDHIILTEDKN
+389 DKLGFDHIILIEDKN

-417 KIEELESINL
+417 KIEELETINL

-440 LKKDKNAYVISGA
+440 LKKDKNTYVISGT

-462 ELLKS
+462 KLLKS
-467 NKNNKKFF
+467 NEDNKKNF
-475 FSKDFELKIN
+475 FSKNFELKIN
-485 VKKVYLDTNN
+485 VKKVYLDVNN
-495 KIDNLKGKIIL
+495 KIDNLKGKVIL
-506 SKNEVVNLNL
+506 SNNEVVNLNL
-516 ESDFSDNK
+516 ESEFSDNK

-539 TLFSDEAKPL
+539 TLFTDEAKPL
-549 VDRYKFIKGFNEGK
+549 VDRYKFIKGFTEGK

-571 NNESKSNLKIYDF
+571 NNLSKSNLKIYDF

-614 FTEFEMNFDNKADL
+614 FSEFEMDFDNKADL
-628 MTINEIYAI
+628 MTINELYAI

-664 TTINKTIGSIPLIGN
+664 TTINKAIGSIPLIGN

-694 FKIKGPPQD
+694 FKIKGPPKD

-728 KLVKFNFN
+728 N
-736 MSFFS
+736 

>member
-1 MIKIIYRL
+1 MIKIVYRL

-28 VKTDKFNNQITSKV
+28 IKTDKFNNQITSKV

-94 KSIFKNEFAISELVI
+94 KSIFKNEFAISELAI

-131 LYIANEIIDNG
+131 LFIANEIIDNG

-206 SLNIPKINAK
+206 SLNIPKLNAK
-216 KNADNFLITGSVKNK
+216 KYDDNFLVTGIVKNK

-236 KNEIKKFLDNELINK
+236 KNEIKTFLDNEIINK

-258 NSESNFKFNIDNK
+258 NSESNFKFNIDNN
-271 LKIKNLDIQG
+271 LKIKNLDIQA
-281 SINVNKLDIDNFLG
+281 SVNVNKLDIDNFIG

-313 IKFNYNKNKIEI
+313 IKINYNKSKIEI

-336 LDVINYQITNTQD
+336 LDVINYQITNIQD

-389 DKLEFDHIILTEDKN
+389 DKLKFDHIILTEDKN

-417 KIEELESINL
+417 KIEELETINL

-467 NKNNKKFF
+467 NEDNKKKFF
-475 FSKDFELKIN
+475 SKNFELKIN
-485 VKKVYLDTNN
+485 AKKVYLDANN

-506 SKNEVVNLNL
+506 SNNEVVNLNL
-516 ESDFSDNK
+516 ESNFSNNK

-549 VDRYKFIKGFNEGK
+549 VDRYKFIKGFTEGK
-563 LDFYSSKK
+563 LDFYSTKK
-571 NNESKSNLKIYDF
+571 NNQSKSNLKIYDF

-614 FTEFEMNFDNKADL
+614 FSEFEMNFDNKADL

-637 GPAISILMEGYIEKD
+637 GPAISILMEGYVEKD
-652 NLISLRGTLVPA
+652 NLVSLRGTLVPA

-679 ILVGKKVGEGVFGVS
+679 ILVGQKVGEGVFGVS
-694 FKIKGPPQD
+694 FKIKGPPKD

-728 KLVKFNFN
+728 N
-736 MSFFS
+736 

>member
-94 KSIFKNEFAISELVI
+94 KSIFKNEFAISELAI

-131 LYIANEIIDNG
+131 LFIANEIIDNG

-206 SLNIPKINAK
+206 SLNIPKLNAK
-216 KNADNFLITGSVKNK
+216 KNDDNFLVTGIVKNK

-236 KNEIKKFLDNELINK
+236 KNDIKKFLDNKLINK

-271 LKIKNLDIQG
+271 LKIKNLDIQA
-281 SINVNKLDIDNFLG
+281 SVNVNKLDIDNFIG

-313 IKFNYNKNKIEI
+313 IKINYNKSKIEI

-336 LDVINYQITNTQD
+336 LDVINYQITNIQD

-417 KIEELESINL
+417 KIEELETINL

-440 LKKDKNAYVISGA
+440 LKKDKNVYVISGA

-467 NKNNKKFF
+467 NEDNKKKFF
-475 FSKDFELKIN
+475 SKNFELKIN
-485 VKKVYLDTNN
+485 VKKVYLDANN

-506 SKNEVVNLNL
+506 SNNEVVNLNL
-516 ESDFSDNK
+516 ESDFSNNK

-549 VDRYKFIKGFNEGK
+549 VDRYKFIKGFTEGK

-637 GPAISILMEGYIEKD
+637 GPAISILMEGYVEKD
-652 NLISLRGTLVPA
+652 NLVSLRGTLVPA

-679 ILVGKKVGEGVFGVS
+679 ILVGQKVGEGVFGVS
-694 FKIKGPPQD
+694 FKIKGPPKD

-728 KLVKFNFN
+728 N
-736 MSFFS
+736 

>member
-1 MIKIIYRL
+1 MIKIVYRL

-28 VKTDKFNNQITSKV
+28 IKTDKFNNQITLKV
-42 REINSNLDL
+42 SEINSNLDL

-94 KSIFKNEFAISELVI
+94 KSIFKNEFAISELAI

-131 LYIANEIIDNG
+131 LFIANEIIDNG

-206 SLNIPKINAK
+206 SLNIPKLNAK
-216 KNADNFLITGSVKNK
+216 KNDDNFLVTGIVKNK

-236 KNEIKKFLDNELINK
+236 KNDIKKFLDNKLINK

-271 LKIKNLDIQG
+271 LKIKNLDIQA
-281 SINVNKLDIDNFLG
+281 SVNVNKLDIDNFIG

-313 IKFNYNKNKIEI
+313 IKINYNKSKIEI

-336 LDVINYQITNTQD
+336 LDVINYQITNIQD

-389 DKLEFDHIILTEDKN
+389 DKLKFDHIILTEDKN

-417 KIEELESINL
+417 KIDELETINL

-440 LKKDKNAYVISGA
+440 LKKDKNVYVISGA

-467 NKNNKKFF
+467 NEDNKRKF
-475 FSKDFELKIN
+475 FSKNFELKIN
-485 VKKVYLDTNN
+485 VEKVYLDANN

-506 SKNEVVNLNL
+506 SNNEVVNLNL
-516 ESDFSDNK
+516 ESDFSNNK

-549 VDRYKFIKGFNEGK
+549 VDRYKFIKSFTEGK
-563 LDFYSSKK
+563 LDFYSTKK
-571 NNESKSNLKIYDF
+571 NNQSKSNLKIYDF

-614 FTEFEMNFDNKADL
+614 FSEFEMNFDNKADL

-637 GPAISILMEGYIEKD
+637 GPAISILMEGYVEKD
-652 NLISLRGTLVPA
+652 SLVSLRGTLVPA

-679 ILVGKKVGEGVFGVS
+679 ILVGQKVGEGVFGVS
-694 FKIKGPPQD
+694 FKIKGPPKD

-728 KLVKFNFN
+728 N
-736 MSFFS
+736 

>member
-1 MIKIIYRL
+1 MIKIVYRL

-28 VKTDKFNNQITSKV
+28 VKTDKFNNHITSKV

-66 VDLKTL
+66 VNLKTL

-94 KSIFKNEFAISELVI
+94 KSIFKNEFAISELAI

-131 LYIANEIIDNG
+131 LFIANEIIDNG

-206 SLNIPKINAK
+206 SLNIPKLNAK
-216 KNADNFLITGSVKNK
+216 KNDDNFLVTGIVKNK

-236 KNEIKKFLDNELINK
+236 KNDIKKFLDNKLINK

-271 LKIKNLDIQG
+271 LKIKNLDIQA
-281 SINVNKLDIDNFLG
+281 SVNVNKLDIDNFIG

-313 IKFNYNKNKIEI
+313 IKINYNKSKIEI

-336 LDVINYQITNTQD
+336 LDVINYQITNIQD

-389 DKLEFDHIILTEDKN
+389 DKLKFDHIILTEDKN

-417 KIEELESINL
+417 KIDELETINL

-440 LKKDKNAYVISGA
+440 LKKDKNVYVISGA
-453 SFNADHLIT
+453 SFNADHLIS

-467 NKNNKKFF
+467 NEDNKRKF
-475 FSKDFELKIN
+475 FSKNFELKIN
-485 VKKVYLDTNN
+485 VEKVYLDVNN

-506 SKNEVVNLNL
+506 SNNEVVNLNL
-516 ESDFSDNK
+516 ESDFSNNK

-539 TLFSDEAKPL
+539 TLFSDKAKPL
-549 VDRYKFIKGFNEGK
+549 VDRYKFIKGFTEGK

-614 FTEFEMNFDNKADL
+614 FSEFEMNFDNKADL

-637 GPAISILMEGYIEKD
+637 GPAISILMEGYVEKD
-652 NLISLRGTLVPA
+652 NLVSLRGTLVPA

-728 KLVKFNFN
+728 N
-736 MSFFS
+736 

>member
-1 MIKIIYRL
+1 MIKIVYRL

-94 KSIFKNEFAISELVI
+94 KSIFKNEFAISELAI

-131 LYIANEIIDNG
+131 LFIANEIIDNG

-206 SLNIPKINAK
+206 SLNIPKLNAK
-216 KNADNFLITGSVKNK
+216 KNDDNFLVTGIVKNK

-236 KNEIKKFLDNELINK
+236 KNDIKKFLDNKLINK

-258 NSESNFKFNIDNK
+258 NSESNFKFNIDNN
-271 LKIKNLDIQG
+271 LKIKNLDIQA
-281 SINVNKLDIDNFLG
+281 SVNVNKLDIDNFLG

-313 IKFNYNKNKIEI
+313 IKINYNKSKIEI

-336 LDVINYQITNTQD
+336 LDVINYQITNIQD

-417 KIEELESINL
+417 KIDELETINL

-467 NKNNKKFF
+467 NEDNKKKFF
-475 FSKDFELKIN
+475 SKNFELKIN
-485 VKKVYLDTNN
+485 VEKVYLDANN

-506 SKNEVVNLNL
+506 SNNEVVNLNL
-516 ESDFSDNK
+516 ESDFSNNK

-549 VDRYKFIKGFNEGK
+549 VDRYKFIKGFTEGK

-614 FTEFEMNFDNKADL
+614 FSEFEMNFDNKADL

-637 GPAISILMEGYIEKD
+637 GPAISILMEGYVEKD
-652 NLISLRGTLVPA
+652 NLVSLRGTLVPA

-679 ILVGKKVGEGVFGVS
+679 ILVGQKVGEGVFGVS
-694 FKIKGPPQD
+694 FKIKGPPKD

-728 KLVKFNFN
+728 N
-736 MSFFS
+736 

>member
-9 FISLTLIIA
+9 FISLTLTIA

-72 GTDLSYQ
+72 GTDLFYQ

-109 STKSIAL
+109 STKSISL

-206 SLNIPKINAK
+206 SLNIPKLNAK

-258 NSESNFKFNIDNK
+258 NSESNFKFNIDNN
-271 LKIKNLDIQG
+271 LKIKNLDIQA
-281 SINVNKLDIDNFLG
+281 SVNVNKLDIDNFLG

-313 IKFNYNKNKIEI
+313 IKFNYNKSKIEI

-404 IISIENLQLSKDF
+404 IISVENLQLSKDF
-417 KIEELESINL
+417 KIEELETINL

-467 NKNNKKFF
+467 NEDNKKNF

-516 ESDFSDNK
+516 ESDFSNNK

-549 VDRYKFIKGFNEGK
+549 VDRYKFIKGFTEGK
-563 LDFYSSKK
+563 LDFYSIKK
-571 NNESKSNLKIYDF
+571 NNETKSNLKIYDF

-637 GPAISILMEGYIEKD
+637 GPAISILMEGYVEKD

-728 KLVKFNFN
+728 N
-736 MSFFS
+736 